1 MKKLIVLLAFMTCLN
16 IVNAQNHHWTPISGN
31 QYNMDVKGK
40 VTIDGVV
47 QNVTTLEVGAFCGD
61 ECRASELVAMFP
73 VTQEYLA
80 MLTIRSNVLSGET
93 ITFRLYDHAL
103 GEELD
108 LECENIVEFVND
120 AVIGT
125 IGNWYEFTFTTPVTP
140 PITNTTSG
148 DWSNPE
154 TWGGT
159 EPTATANVQINT
171 GDVTIGDYGAVEVT
185 VASLNIASDATLTIE
200 SGSTLIVTGDMVSGS
215 EESLVI
221 KDGAQVINESANVK
235 ATAEKDVTAY
245 TAKDTDGW
253 YLISSSVNE
262 MAIAG
267 SDFITE
273 TYDLYRYNEAM
284 PGWENYRNHYNTDFM
299 IFENGRGYLYA
310 NSNTFSPDFKGVLNY
325 DDVTVNVTYTDS
337 KDGLKG
343 VNIIGN
349 PFPHVI
355 YKGNGGAIDNANL
368 ASGYYSLSFKGAWQ
382 TCTYDDP
389 IQPGQGILVRT
400 STSTSI
406 VIEKTNAEAATE
418 SSTSKDNAGRMK
430 LMVSGSDSDDRVFA
444 YFSEGIGLEK
454 MANISESIPSL
465 SIRYN
470 NTDYAIAHIGEQ
482 CDEMDVI
489 FNNSRNDDFTI
500 AIEFKDIDFE
510 YLHLIDNATG
520 DDIDLLIEPSYTFH
534 ATGNEIENR
543 FKIVFRD
550 CTGIDEN
557 AENTQFAYIA
567 GENLIVRGEGTLQI
581 IDMAGRLVE
590 TLEISG
596 LETVCKPSHNG
607 VYILK
612 LNSQTQKI
620 VVR

>member
-1 MKKLIVLLAFMTCLN
+1 MKKLIIFVALMTCFNL
-16 IVNAQNHHWTPISGN
+16 VNAQKHWTPITGN

-80 MLTIRSNVLSGET
+80 MLTIRSNVLTGET

-108 LECENIVEFVND
+108 LECESTVEFVND

-125 IGNWYEFTFTTPVTP
+125 IGNWYEFAFTTPVTP
-140 PITNTTSG
+140 PTTNTGSG
-148 DWSNPE
+148 DWNDP
-154 TWGGT
+154 TIWGGT
-159 EPTATANVQINT
+159 EPTATANVQIST
-171 GDVTIGDYGAVEVT
+171 GDITIGDNGVVEVT

-215 EESLVI
+215 EESLI
-221 KDGAQVINESANVK
+221 IEDGAQVINESASVK
-235 ATAEKDVTAY
+235 ATAEKDVAAY

-253 YLISSSVNE
+253 HLISSSVNE
-262 MAIAG
+262 MPIAE

-273 TYDLYRYNEAM
+273 TYDLYRYNEAL

-310 NSNTFSPDFKGVLNY
+310 NSNTFSPDFKGMLNY
-325 DDVTVNVTYTDS
+325 DDVTINVTYTDS

-382 TCTYDDP
+382 ACTYDDP

-400 STSTSI
+400 STSTNL
-406 VIEKTNAEAATE
+406 VIEKTNAVATAE
-418 SSTSKDNAGRMK
+418 SSTSKDIVGRMK
-430 LMVSGSDSDDRVFA
+430 LMVSGSNSDDRAFA

-454 MANISESIPSL
+454 VGNISESLPTL
-465 SIRYN
+465 SIRN
-470 NTDYAIAHIGEQ
+470 NGTDYAIAHVGEQ
-482 CDEMDVI
+482 CEEIDVI

-500 AIEFKDIDFE
+500 EIELKDIDFE

-520 DDIDLLIEPSYTFH
+520 NDIDLLIEPSYTFH

-612 LNSQTQKI
+612 LNGQTQKI

>member
-1 MKKLIVLLAFMTCLN
+1 MKKLIIFVALMTCFNL
-16 IVNAQNHHWTPISGN
+16 VNAQKHWTPITGN

-80 MLTIRSNVLSGET
+80 MLTIRSNVLTGET

-108 LECENIVEFVND
+108 LECESTVEFVND

-125 IGNWYEFTFTTPVTP
+125 IGNWYEFAFTTPVTP
-140 PITNTTSG
+140 PTTNTTSG
-148 DWSNPE
+148 DWNDP
-154 TWGGT
+154 TIWGGT
-159 EPTATANVQINT
+159 EPSATANVQVSI
-171 GDVTIGDYGAVEVT
+171 GDVTIGDNGAVEVT

-221 KDGAQVINESANVK
+221 RDGAQVINESASVK
-235 ATAEKDVTAY
+235 ATAEKDVAAY
-245 TAKDTDGW
+245 TVKDTDGW
-253 YLISSSVNE
+253 HLISSSVNE
-262 MAIAG
+262 MPIAE

-273 TYDLYRYNEAM
+273 TYDLYRYNEAL

-310 NSNTFSPDFKGVLNY
+310 NSNTFSPDFKGMLNY
-325 DDVTVNVTYTDS
+325 DDVTINVTYTDS

-382 TCTYDDP
+382 ACTYDDP

-400 STSTSI
+400 STSTNL
-406 VIEKTNAEAATE
+406 VIEKTNAEATAE
-418 SSTSKDNAGRMK
+418 SSTSKDIVGRMK
-430 LMVSGSDSDDRVFA
+430 LMVSGSNSDDRAFA

-454 MANISESIPSL
+454 VGNISESLPTL
-465 SIRYN
+465 SIRN
-470 NTDYAIAHIGEQ
+470 NGTDYAIAHVGEQ
-482 CDEMDVI
+482 CEEMDVI

-500 AIEFKDIDFE
+500 EIELKDIDFE

-520 DDIDLLIEPSYTFH
+520 NDIDLLIEPSYTFH
-534 ATGNEIENR
+534 ATGNEIDNR
-543 FKIVFRD
+543 FKIIFREIA
-550 CTGIDEN
+550 GIDEN
-557 AENTQFAYIA
+557 YENTQFAYIA
-567 GENLIVRGEGTLQI
+567 GDNLIVRGEGTLQI
-581 IDMAGRLVE
+581 FDMAGRMIE
-590 TLEISG
+590 TLELSG
-596 LETVCKPSHNG
+596 VETVRKPSQTG
-607 VYILK
+607 MYILK
-612 LNSQTQKI
+612 LNGQTQKI

>member
-1 MKKLIVLLAFMTCLN
+1 MKRALVALGIVLMSMVSFGQTQL
-16 IVNAQNHHWTPISGN
+16 HWQCDIS
-31 QYNMDVKGK
+31 QYADYMSV
-40 VTIDGVV
+40 VAVVELDGEE
-47 QNVTTLEVGAFCGD
+47 QQETTLEIGAFCG
-61 ECRASELVAMFP
+61 EVCRGSKLATYFLPTQRYVYQIP
-73 VTQEYLA
+73 VYG
-80 MLTIRSNVLSGET
+80 SGGDM
-93 ITFRLYDHAL
+93 ITFRLFDHL
-103 GEELD
+103 TEQELD
-108 LECENIVEFVND
+108 VESSVELSWQKD
-120 AVIGT
+120 GYGRLATPYVIS
-125 IGNWYEFTFTTPVTP
+125 FTTHVTNN
-140 PITNTTSG
+140 TNSG
-148 DWSNPE
+148 DWNDPS

-159 EPTATANVQINT
+159 EPSATANVQIST
-171 GDVTIGDYGAVEVT
+171 GDVTIGDNGAVEVT

-221 KDGAQVINESANVK
+221 RDGAQVINESASVK
-235 ATAEKDVTAY
+235 ATAEKDVAAY

-253 YLISSSVNE
+253 HLISSSVNE
-262 MAIAG
+262 MPIAE

-273 TYDLYRYNEAM
+273 TYDLYRYNEAL

-310 NSNTFSPDFKGVLNY
+310 NSNTFSPDFKGMLNY

-382 TCTYDDP
+382 ACTYDDP

-400 STSTSI
+400 STSTNL
-406 VIEKTNAEAATE
+406 VIEKTNAVATAE
-418 SSTSKDNAGRMK
+418 SSTSKDIVGRMK
-430 LMVSGSDSDDRVFA
+430 LMVSSSNSDDRAFA

-454 MANISESIPSL
+454 VGNISESLPTL
-465 SIRYN
+465 SIRN
-470 NTDYAIAHIGEQ
+470 NGTDYAIAHVGEQ
-482 CDEMDVI
+482 CEEIDVI

-500 AIEFKDIDFE
+500 EIELKDIDFE

-520 DDIDLLIEPSYTFH
+520 NDIDLLIEPSYTFH
-534 ATGNEIENR
+534 ATGNEIDNR
-543 FKIVFRD
+543 FKIIFREIA
-550 CTGIDEN
+550 GIDEN
-557 AENTQFAYIA
+557 YENTQFAYIA
-567 GENLIVRGEGTLQI
+567 GDNLIVRGEGTLQI
-581 IDMAGRLVE
+581 FDMAGRMIE
-590 TLEISG
+590 TLELSG
-596 LETVCKPSHNG
+596 VETVRKPSQTG
-607 VYILK
+607 IYILK
-612 LNSQTQKI
+612 LNGQTQKI

>member
-1 MKKLIVLLAFMTCLN
+1 MKKLIIFVALMTCFNL
-16 IVNAQNHHWTPISGN
+16 VNAQKHWTPITGN

-80 MLTIRSNVLSGET
+80 MLTIRSNVLTGET

-108 LECENIVEFVND
+108 LECESTVEFVND

-125 IGNWYEFTFTTPVTP
+125 IGNWYEFAFTTPVTP
-140 PITNTTSG
+140 PTTNTGSG
-148 DWSNPE
+148 DWNDP
-154 TWGGT
+154 TIWGGT
-159 EPTATANVQINT
+159 EPTATANVQIST
-171 GDVTIGDYGAVEVT
+171 GDITIGDNGVVEVT

-221 KDGAQVINESANVK
+221 RDGAQVINESASVK
-235 ATAEKDVTAY
+235 ATAEKDVAAY

-253 YLISSSVNE
+253 HLISSSVNE
-262 MAIAG
+262 MPIAE

-273 TYDLYRYNEAM
+273 TYDLYRYNEAL

-310 NSNTFSPDFKGVLNY
+310 NSNTFSPDFKGMLNY
-325 DDVTVNVTYTDS
+325 DDVAINVTYTDS

-382 TCTYDDP
+382 ACTYDDP

-400 STSTSI
+400 STSTNL
-406 VIEKTNAEAATE
+406 VIEKTNAVATAE
-418 SSTSKDNAGRMK
+418 SSTSKDIVGRMK
-430 LMVSGSDSDDRVFA
+430 LMVSGSNSDDRAFA

-454 MANISESIPSL
+454 VGNISESLPTL
-465 SIRYN
+465 SIRN
-470 NTDYAIAHIGEQ
+470 NGIDYAIAHVGEQ
-482 CDEMDVI
+482 CEEMDVI

-500 AIEFKDIDFE
+500 EIELKDIDFE

-520 DDIDLLIEPSYTFH
+520 NDIDLLIEPSYTFH
-534 ATGNEIENR
+534 ATGNEIDNR
-543 FKIVFRD
+543 FKIIFREIA
-550 CTGIDEN
+550 GIDEN
-557 AENTQFAYIA
+557 YENTQFAYIA
-567 GENLIVRGEGTLQI
+567 GDNLIVRGEGTLQI
-581 IDMAGRLVE
+581 FDMAGRMIE
-590 TLEISG
+590 TLELSG
-596 LETVCKPSHNG
+596 VETVRKPSQTG
-607 VYILK
+607 IYILK
-612 LNSQTQKI
+612 LNGQTQKI

>member
-1 MKKLIVLLAFMTCLN
+1 MKKLIIFVALMTCFNL
-16 IVNAQNHHWTPISGN
+16 VNAQKHWTPITGN

-80 MLTIRSNVLSGET
+80 MLTIRSNVLTGET

-108 LECENIVEFVND
+108 LECESTVEFVND

-125 IGNWYEFTFTTPVTP
+125 IGNWYEFAFTTPATP
-140 PITNTTSG
+140 PTTNTGSG
-148 DWSNPE
+148 DWNDP
-154 TWGGT
+154 TIWGGT
-159 EPTATANVQINT
+159 EPTATANVQIGT
-171 GDVTIGDYGAVEVT
+171 GDVTIGDNGAVEVT
-185 VASLNIASDATLTIE
+185 VASLEIVTGATLTIE
-200 SGSTLIVTGDMVSGS
+200 SGSTLIVAGD
-215 EESLVI
+215 LVNADVDGLI
-221 KDGAQVINESANVK
+221 IEDGAQVINESAGVK
-235 ATAEKDVTAY
+235 ATAEKDVAAY

-253 YLISSSVNE
+253 HLISSSVNE
-262 MAIAG
+262 MPIAE

-273 TYDLYRYNEAM
+273 TYDLYRYNEAL

-310 NSNTFSPDFKGVLNY
+310 NSHTFSPDFKGMLNY
-325 DDVTVNVTYTDS
+325 DDVTINVTYTDS

-382 TCTYDDP
+382 ACTYDDP

-400 STSTSI
+400 STSTNL
-406 VIEKTNAEAATE
+406 VIEKTNAVATAE
-418 SSTSKDNAGRMK
+418 SSTSKDIVGRMK
-430 LMVSGSDSDDRVFA
+430 LMVSGSNSDDRAFA

-454 MANISESIPSL
+454 VGNISESLPTL
-465 SIRYN
+465 SIRN
-470 NTDYAIAHIGEQ
+470 NGTDYAIAHVGEQ
-482 CDEMDVI
+482 CEEMDVI

-500 AIEFKDIDFE
+500 EIELKDIDFE

-520 DDIDLLIEPSYTFH
+520 NDIDLLIEPSYTFH
-534 ATGNEIENR
+534 TTGNEIDNR
-543 FKIVFRD
+543 FKIIFREIA
-550 CTGIDEN
+550 GIDEN
-557 AENTQFAYIA
+557 YENTQFAYIA
-567 GENLIVRGEGTLQI
+567 GDNLIVRGEGTLQI
-581 IDMAGRLVE
+581 FDMAGRMIE
-590 TLEISG
+590 TLELSG
-596 LETVCKPSHNG
+596 VETVRKPSQTG
-607 VYILK
+607 IYILK
-612 LNSQTQKI
+612 LNGQTQKI